1 MAPNML
7 DLRGASVSQQILF
20 KRSRR
25 TYVIY
30 FLQRTSLHFWISI
43 FESASTMRVPEVKGS
58 ANGPSSTSEASSP
71 PKQEAETPSPA
82 RIRAIEFLRT
92 LTVWD
97 FIDPDIPWVLVEN
110 GSLGGS
116 FDFVPDHFRVGP
128 WSISAL
134 IYLTV
139 LYYLTAL
146 AGAYFSSEMSHPW
159 WSSDRTFESLEYPA
173 VRSVQWY
180 YNLLAGF
187 WMIYV
192 MKLIYK
198 GPASLMAWGT
208 YTVQSWTLLCFRHL
222 LCAAA
227 PVSPTAAIVAEWIRF
242 PVACSATVT
251 FVLFNFMVGPF
262 VYFGVLKTLEQK
274 RGFFKFITNFRL
286 IQIHVFNMV
295 FCWANV
301 YWASPRRL
309 LESIDLYLAVLSV
322 MIYMTFYLGVLDR
335 IGVHLYPV
343 FSPRAGIVVVATW
356 TIALVAY
363 FTSFMVWRDL
373 LQPVEDT
380 PASTPAL
387 DSVPESAPWRRDRRD
402 W

>member
-1 MAPNML
+1 
-7 DLRGASVSQQILF
+7 
-20 KRSRR
+20 
-25 TYVIY
+25 
-30 FLQRTSLHFWISI
+30 
-43 FESASTMRVPEVKGS
+43 MRVPEVKGS